1 MTAARFHVLGI
12 GNAIVDILAQ
22 VEEKFIS
29 YHSLNKGSMTLID
42 RAQAENLYSH
52 LPETTQCSGGSAG
65 NTIAGIASLGGKT
78 AYIGR
83 VADDTLGKLFTSDLR
98 SIGVHYEPGYCDP
111 SGATARSTVLV
122 TPDAQRT
129 MCTYL
134 GDKVQLTYHDI
145 DSELILDS
153 EILYIEGYLWDSP
166 RTCHAIR
173 EAMRMAKRAG
183 RKVAFTLSDTFCV
196 QRHRH
201 AFLDLVDEYIDIL
214 FANEQEITTLL
225 HLNDVETAARHIS
238 RRCPLTVITRGD
250 QGALVVRGADIY
262 TIAAEKNLT
271 VVDTTGAG
279 DLFAAGFLYGI
290 THGYSLQDA
299 GECGARAAAAIIQ
312 KIGAR

>member
-1 MTAARFHVLGI
+1 MSAPRFHVLGI

-22 VEEKFIS
+22 VDDKEIERHGIV
-29 YHSLNKGSMTLID
+29 KGSMTLID
-42 RAQAENLYSH
+42 RDKADALYHS
-52 LPETTQCSGGSAG
+52 LPIATQCSGGSAG
-65 NTIAGIASLGGKT
+65 NTIAGIAALGGKT

-83 VADDTLGKLFTSDLR
+83 VADDALGKLFTSDLR
-98 SIGVHYEPGYCDP
+98 SLGVQYDPGYTDP
-111 SGATARSTVLV
+111 SGATARSTIMV

-129 MCTYL
+129 MSTYL

-145 DSELILDS
+145 DPELVLDS

-166 RTCHAIR
+166 RTCHALR

-196 QRHRH
+196 LRHRH

-250 QGALVVRGADIY
+250 QGALVVKGSEVY
-262 TIAAEKNLT
+262 TIPAEKNIT

-279 DLFAAGFLYGI
+279 DLFAAGFLYGL
-290 THGYSLQDA
+290 THDYDLQDA